1 MTRNQAIELIKR
13 THYGGLVPVDA
24 SHSDREVNLMLN
36 IGISVAAI
44 RNYRE
49 SVNVS
54 NEEFIGDAF
63 YVTLSNLAIDSNNE
77 VETNYTPIGL
87 SVGMV
92 ISGLSVSGLEKQPIP
107 IETKDVFLWDE
118 LPMEKGR
125 AGYHINGSKIK
136 FLSKIPL
143 TSKTVSVRMAGVPD
157 TNDLNSELNIP
168 SDQLSIAMEYVINLL
183 DKRRQEDIASRT
195 AK

>member
-1 MTRNQAIELIKR
+1 MTRKQAIELIKR

-49 SVNVS
+49 NVNVS

-63 YVTLSNLAIDSNNE
+63 YVTLSNLAVDSNNE
-77 VETNYTPIGL
+77 VETNYTPVGL
-87 SVGMV
+87 SIGMA

-107 IETKDVFLWDE
+107 VESKDVFLWDE
-118 LPMEKGR
+118 R
-125 AGYHINGSKIK
+125 R
-136 FLSKIPL
+136 LSKRD
-143 TSKTVSVRMAGVPD
+143 TVSFSC
-157 TNDLNSELNIP
+157 LIS
-168 SDQLSIAMEYVINLL
+168 
-183 DKRRQEDIASRT
+183 
-195 AK
+195 

>member
-1 MTRNQAIELIKR
+1 MTRKQAIELIKR

-44 RNYRE
+44 RSYRE
-49 SVNVS
+49 NVNIS

-63 YVTLSNLAIDSNNE
+63 YVTLSNLAIDANNE
-77 VETNYTPIGL
+77 VETTYTPVGLNIG
-87 SVGMV
+87 MA

-107 IETKDVFLWDE
+107 VEAKDVFLWNE
-118 LPMEKGR
+118 LPIEKGR
-125 AGYHINGSKIK
+125 TGYYINGSKIK

-143 TSKTVSVRMAGVPD
+143 TTKTVSVRMAGIPD
-157 TNDLNSELNIP
+157 ANDLNSELNVP
-168 SDQLSIAMEYVINLL
+168 SDQLAIAMEYVVNLL

-195 AK
+195 GK

>member
-1 MTRNQAIELIKR
+1 
-13 THYGGLVPVDA
+13 
-24 SHSDREVNLMLN
+24 MLN

-49 SVNVS
+49 NVNVS

-63 YVTLSNLAIDSNNE
+63 YVTLSNLSVDSNNE
-77 VETNYTPIGL
+77 IETNYTPIGL
-87 SVGMV
+87 SIGMA
-92 ISGLSVSGLEKQPIP
+92 ISGLSVSGLTKQPIP
-107 IETKDVFLWDE
+107 VESKDVFLWDE
-118 LPMEKGR
+118 LPIEKGR
-125 AGYHINGSKIK
+125 TGYYINGSKIK

-143 TSKTVSVRMAGVPD
+143 TSKVVSVRMAGVPD

-195 AK
+195 GK